1 MTDTVAVIPFQVV
14 QVIVAFHSHLAVTNQ
29 SEDTVATQESF
40 VLHDTD
46 LSSAPLGDTVA
57 VNCCVLQIVVR
68 VTGDG
73 DILTEVG
80 TIISTVT
87 DIVSVFQFTVVAVI
101 VAVQFQ
107 TAVINHVASTDTIV
121 VSLDVHVTLLSI
133 AVLGSTTA
141 TNCSVSQVHV
151 NVTLDGVTVTLLG
164 YF

>member
-1 MTDTVAVIPFQVV
+1 M
-14 QVIVAFHSHLAVTNQ
+14 
-29 SEDTVATQESF
+29 
-40 VLHDTD
+40 
-46 LSSAPLGDTVA
+46 
-57 VNCCVLQIVVR
+57 LQIVVR

-151 NVTLDGVTVTLLG
+151 NATLDGVTVTLLG